1 MGTNKGLW
9 EMQFKTEGLVTG
21 REKDL

>member
-21 REKDL
+21 REKYL

>member
-21 REKDL
+21 RDKYL

>member
-9 EMQFKTEGLVTG
+9 EMRFKTEGLVTG
-21 REKDL
+21 REKYL